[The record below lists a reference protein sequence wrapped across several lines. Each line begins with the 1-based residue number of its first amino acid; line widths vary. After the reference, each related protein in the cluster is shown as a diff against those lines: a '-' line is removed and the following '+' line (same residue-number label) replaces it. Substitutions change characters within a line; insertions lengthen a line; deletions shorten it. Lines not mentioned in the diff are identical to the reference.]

1 MTQAITYPKVS
12 LAEFLAM
19 PETEPASEY
28 MNGEIVQKPMP
39 KGKHSR
45 LQSALV
51 TAINQVAEADELA
64 LAFSELRC
72 TFGGRAIVPDVSV
85 FVWAR
90 IPFEDDGEVPNDFAV
105 APDWVIEILSPEQSP
120 TKPIDKL
127 VHCMQHQTQVGWLID
142 PEERAVTVFQPG
154 QMISV
159 LRGDDKLPV
168 PSVIPLELTVEG
180 VFGWLRAGRR

>member
-12 LAEFLAM
+12 LAEFLTM
-19 PETEPASEY
+19 PETKPASEY
-28 MNGEIVQKPMP
+28 INGEVIQKPMP

-51 TAINQVAEADELA
+51 TAINQVAEADAIA
-64 LAFSELRC
+64 LAFAELRC
-72 TFGGRAIVPDVSV
+72 TFGERAIVPDVTV

-90 IPFEDDGEVPNDFAV
+90 ISFEDNGEVPNDFTI

-127 VHCMQHQTQVGWLID
+127 VHCIQHQTQVGWLID
-142 PEERAVTVFQPG
+142 PEERAVTIFQPG

-159 LRGDDKLPV
+159 LRSGDKLPV
-168 PSVIPLELTVEG
+168 PSVIPLELTVED